1 MKMSLKQESQDSE
14 DLQETMARQP
24 ISHHPADDVLES
36 FARRELPVGMSVIVS
51 AHIEMCGL
59 CRERARGFEA
69 REMREREWCGGSL
82 EIGLEVGRG
91 IARIDGAEVDFGDM
105 IERITT
111 LPRQGAQAAAV
122 RQTSAAGP
130 QDRFVKDLRLPRAL
144 RRAATR
150 LRWTRLADGIHQ
162 AVAPIDDETRCEFIH
177 IAAGAATPAHSHYG
191 REHTLVLQGRFHDE
205 LGSYGSGDFLFRNAS
220 HEHQPASDNGCLSFA
235 VLDQPLRFTRGL
247 SRLFNPI
254 NRLRFRGGF
263 GSR

>member
-1 MKMSLKQESQDSE
+1 MKMSLEPDS
-14 DLQETMARQP
+14 QET
-24 ISHHPADDVLES
+24 ILHHPADDILES
-36 FARRELPVGMSVIVS
+36 FARRELSAGMSVIVS

-59 CRERARGFEA
+59 CRARVREFEA
-69 REMREREWCGGSL
+69 REMRQWGGA
-82 EIGLEVGRG
+82 LEV
-91 IARIDGAEVDFGDM
+91 ARPDGAAVDFGDM
-105 IERITT
+105 IERITM
-111 LPRQGAQAAAV
+111 LPRQGAEAAAV
-122 RQTSAAGP
+122 RETSAGGP

-205 LGSYGSGDFLFRNAS
+205 LGSYGSGDFLLRNAS
-220 HEHQPASDNGCLSFA
+220 HEHQPASHNGCLSFA

-247 SRLFNPI
+247 SRLLNPI
-254 NRLRFRGGF
+254 NRVRFRAGL